1 MKFDRIKANAKR
13 LYAEAMNQWDR
24 SSLLG
29 AGPLA
34 KGSYPAFDA
43 LLPFIRSS
51 AAEREALREFAEAF
65 EALPGDWL
73 AATAKSATVCQF
85 KAGWSQL
92 VLRAREAGYDLID
105 RWDVRQVGKLIEL
118 MPECVPSRYR
128 GVNLMCYMADDEAS
142 TWMVEVA

>member
-13 LYAEAMNQWDR
+13 LYAGAMSEWDR

-43 LLPFIRSS
+43 L
-51 AAEREALREFAEAF
+51 
-65 EALPGDWL
+65 PGDWL
-73 AATAKSATVCQF
+73 AATAKSATVGQF

-128 GVNLMCYMADDEAS
+128 GVNLVCYMADDEAS